1 MHSEIAAEQLVRLN
15 IGGHKY
21 ETTLET
27 LSRRGPNALSRL
39 VSLRRDPNLFHFF
52 DRDGQ
57 YFAVLLEYLRTGS
70 VIIPPHM
77 SVSSVHREAGFFEIS
92 LPPTAIHM
100 PPPPQ
105 LRYDGI
111 YLARIMKIVPGFFMF
126 GPDNRFFHQTT
137 NPLHNYVRQYTV
149 SHCVVQWSLGGLAN
163 EEQHAFISHTGDVIA
178 DTGHSFIPF
187 VEPLPG
193 SCFRI
198 LSNRVGDGMSFDIID
213 SLGDDHYRRIK
224 FVADGKA
231 MPIGEITFLPGK
243 QLTFKA
249 LVSRSAVFESLP
261 VQLEET
267 NVAGNLV
274 YSFTSENFET
284 GVGFMGTKVTKRYQI
299 EIMCLGEFCLVRS
312 LTMDCSKGVKGTKW
326 SPAADTHFQEVFLVF
341 PRARPK
347 AIEAY

>member
-1 MHSEIAAEQLVRLN
+1 MRLSGRREVPASELVRLN

-57 YFAVLLEYLRTGS
+57 YFAVLLEYLRTGQ
-70 VIIPPHM
+70 VIVPPYM
-77 SVSSVHREAGFFEIS
+77 SASSVQREAAYFEIA
-92 LPPTAIHM
+92 LPPSAIQM

-111 YLARIMKIVPGFFMF
+111 YLARITKIVPGFFMF

-137 NPLHNYVRQYTV
+137 NPLHNYVRNYTV

-163 EEQHAFISHTGDVIA
+163 EEQHALISHTGDVIA
-178 DTGHSFIPF
+178 DTIHSFIPF
-187 VEPLPG
+187 VEPMPG
-193 SCFRI
+193 TTFRI
-198 LSNRVGDGMSFDIID
+198 LSNRSGDALSFDIID
-213 SLGDDHYRRIK
+213 SLGDDHYRRTK
-224 FVADGKA
+224 FACDAKQ

-249 LVSRSAVFESLP
+249 VVKRNEVRSAHS
-261 VQLEET
+261 
-267 NVAGNLV
+267 
-274 YSFTSENFET
+274 
-284 GVGFMGTKVTKRYQI
+284 
-299 EIMCLGEFCLVRS
+299 
-312 LTMDCSKGVKGTKW
+312 
-326 SPAADTHFQEVFLVF
+326 H
-341 PRARPK
+341 
-347 AIEAY
+347 